1 MSHQKRCKDRK
12 NKDSHRKPA
21 EGELCFS
28 VLVKFICRERAN
40 DFFERKTDELPFV
53 FSGKMER

>member
-28 VLVKFICRERAN
+28 VHIKVYLP
-40 DFFERKTDELPFV
+40 RK
-53 FSGKMER
+53 SK